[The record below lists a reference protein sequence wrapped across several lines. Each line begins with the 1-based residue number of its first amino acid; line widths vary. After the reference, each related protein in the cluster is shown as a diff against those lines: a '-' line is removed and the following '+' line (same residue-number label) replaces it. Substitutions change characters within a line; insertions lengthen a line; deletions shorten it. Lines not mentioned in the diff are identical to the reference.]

1 MIVKS
6 IKDNVITWKLHS
18 NNNQKNNIIVEFDFL
33 CEKNKI
39 WLNNCM
45 VVEDYRG
52 KGIGKFI
59 IAEAIK
65 EFKKI
70 YISSAQKHEHKFMK
84 IKNDTRYI
92 EDREGECFVRSLLNN
107 ELIHKEWYI
116 NPFI

>member
-18 NNNQKNNIIVEFDFL
+18 NNNQNSNIIAEFEFL

-45 VVEDYRG
+45 VVEGHRV
-52 KGIGKFI
+52 KRIGKFI

-65 EFKKI
+65 EFKQI
-70 YISSAQKHEHKFMK
+70 YISSAQKYEHKHRK

-92 EDREGECFVRSLLNN
+92 EGREGERFVKSLINN
-107 ELIHKEWYI
+107 ELIYKEWYI